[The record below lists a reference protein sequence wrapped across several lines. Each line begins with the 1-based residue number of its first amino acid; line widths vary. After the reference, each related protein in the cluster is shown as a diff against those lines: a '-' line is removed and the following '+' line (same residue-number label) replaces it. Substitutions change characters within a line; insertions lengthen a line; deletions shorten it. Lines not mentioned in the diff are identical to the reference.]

1 MATDYYEVLG
11 VARDADEGTIK
22 RAYRQLARKYHPD
35 VADDK
40 AAAEN
45 RFKAINEAYEVLS
58 DATKRANYDRF
69 GHAGVNG
76 AGGMGE
82 GFNPFGSEGFGDI
95 FDMFFGAARAGAGG
109 AQQRRNGPARGSD
122 LRYDVE
128 ISLEEAYHG
137 TVRDI
142 SFRHLANC
150 QTCRGSGAEP
160 GTLVVPCDRCG
171 GSGMQRQVRQTPLGQ
186 FVTQTTCSRCNGDG
200 QVVQT
205 PCAACRGRGRI
216 EQEKRAA
223 GEDPAGRRRRLADQ
237 DHRAAAKR
245 DCAAAPTAIC
255 TSTSRSRSTRCS
267 GATASTCC
275 STIPISFPQAALGG
289 EIEVP
294 SLDGELPLHAQRRDA
309 ERLDV
314 PRSRARDAERARHRE
329 AATSSSP
336 CTSSSRRSSRN
347 ASASCSRSTP
357 ARRRRS
363 DRGEVVLRARQGRV
377 PRGVARA
384 SRSRVA
390 ADATGVPVAVLDHV
404 TPSWSKGRTVALR
417 RRS

>member
-11 VARDADEGTIK
+11 VARDADEGAIK

-40 AAAEN
+40 VAAEN
-45 RFKAINEAYEVLS
+45 HFKEINEAYEVLS

-76 AGGMGE
+76 AGGMGD
-82 GFNPFGSEGFGDI
+82 GFSPFGSEGFGDI

-109 AQQRRNGPARGSD
+109 ATQRRNGPARGSD

-137 TVRDI
+137 TARDI

-205 PCAACRGRGRI
+205 PCSTCRGRGRV
-216 EQEKRAA
+216 EQERALQVKI
-223 GEDPAGRRRRLADQ
+223 PAGVDDGSRIKITGSGEAGLRGGPDGDLYVYLAIAP
-237 DHRAAAKR
+237 HALFKR
-245 DCAAAPTAIC
+245 DGLDVLLDYPV
-255 TSTSRSRSTRCS
+255 
-267 GATASTCC
+267 
-275 STIPISFPQAALGG
+275 SFPQAALGG

-294 SLDGELPLHAQRRDA
+294 SLDGELPLTLNAGTQSGSTYRVRGRGMPSVRGTARGDQLVTVHVVVPTKLSKRERELLEEYAQAGGDQVEEKSFFERVKDA
-309 ERLDV
+309 F
-314 PRSRARDAERARHRE
+314 RAE
-329 AATSSSP
+329 
-336 CTSSSRRSSRN
+336 
-347 ASASCSRSTP
+347 
-357 ARRRRS
+357 
-363 DRGEVVLRARQGRV
+363 
-377 PRGVARA
+377 
-384 SRSRVA
+384 
-390 ADATGVPVAVLDHV
+390 
-404 TPSWSKGRTVALR
+404 
-417 RRS
+417 